1 MFAIIH
7 FRLNVRFFGSS
18 AAKIERIF
26 HNAKYFEEIFDFL
39 LIFYAFSLL
48 FAVFL
53 PFLCVFLPAC
63 NQCTVSKQPNYQPI
77 KTQLLMKKMYY
88 LPSTETIPLVS
99 LERIMEATEKNVNN
113 PEENPE
119 ALMM

>member
-7 FRLNVRFFGSS
+7 FRLNARFFGSS

-63 NQCTVSKQPNYQPI
+63 NQCTVSFFEV
-77 KTQLLMKKMYY
+77 KKFFRKN
-88 LPSTETIPLVS
+88 
-99 LERIMEATEKNVNN
+99 ERF
-113 PEENPE
+113 
-119 ALMM
+119 LRGG